1 MREIDHILIED
12 LEDLMDK
19 WMTLLDQE
27 TLDLRQVEKEKENE
41 KL

>member
-27 TLDLRQVEKEKENE
+27 TLDLRQVEKEKKYE
-41 KL
+41 

>member
-27 TLDLRQVEKEKENE
+27 TLDLRQVEKEKKNE
-41 KL
+41 

>member
-1 MREIDHILIED
+1 MREIDYILIED

-27 TLDLRQVEKEKENE
+27 TLDLRQVEKEKKNE
-41 KL
+41 

>member
-19 WMTLLDQE
+19 WMTLLDHE
-27 TLDLRQVEKEKENE
+27 TLDLRQ
-41 KL
+41 